1 MALTDVTD
9 GSRIVQW
16 GSGAIKVVLAAAC
29 KPGDL
34 LTEAGALAD
43 GNATTPAP
51 AAYVAGEK
59 GASADTITAY
69 RRAILSGLSG
79 ATLGN
84 VVYLSDTAGS
94 YTATPSTTQ
103 RQRVGFA
110 LNATDIFV
118 EPERS
123 LERFAV
129 QSGVIDATYDTDRY
143 FFVARERVRVVSIE
157 VVASA
162 IEATGAATTVQVQKI
177 VTTDGIGNAAQKNLL
192 AAALNL
198 KTGLVANNVLSPS
211 LTATVAD
218 LVMDKGNSL
227 ALDFTNALAEFAGAI
242 TVWLEPA

>member
-16 GSGAIKVVLAAAC
+16 GSGAIKIVLAAAC

-79 ATLGN
+79 ANLGN

-94 YTATPSTTQ
+94 YTTTPSATQ

-129 QSGVIDATYDTDRY
+129 QSGVIDATYDQDRY
-143 FFVARERVRVVSIE
+143 ILVARERFRVVSIE
-157 VVASA
+157 LIASV
-162 IEATGAATTVQVQKI
+162 IEATGATTTVQVQKI

-192 AAALNL
+192 GAAVNL
-198 KTGLVANNVLSPS
+198 KTGMVANTVLTPA
-211 LTATVAD
+211 LTATAAD
-218 LVMDKGNSL
+218 LVLDKGNSL
-227 ALDFTNALAEFAGAI
+227 ALDFTNAITEFVGAI